1 MEQKHTDYRFPPLI
15 ESIALEVKAITN
27 WGKEH
32 EVILRAGING
42 EVVVDITGTPGKWYL
57 SSIDENPRGFDSGV
71 IFIDR
76 GAEWACINFRDIMK
90 NARENF
96 AKFRDKNI
104 REIIC

>member
-1 MEQKHTDYRFPPLI
+1 MEQPHMDYRFPPLI

-27 WGKEH
+27 WDKEH

-57 SSIDENPRGFDSGV
+57 STIDENPRGFDSGV
-71 IFIDR
+71 IYIDR
-76 GAEWACINFRDIMK
+76 GAEWACINFGDIMK

-96 AKFRDKNI
+96 AKFKGKNI
-104 REIIC
+104 REIIR